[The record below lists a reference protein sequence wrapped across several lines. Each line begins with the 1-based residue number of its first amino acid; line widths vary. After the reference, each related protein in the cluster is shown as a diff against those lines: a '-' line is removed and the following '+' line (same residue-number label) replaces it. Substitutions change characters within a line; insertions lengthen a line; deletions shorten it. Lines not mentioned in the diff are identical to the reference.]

1 MIGAD
6 ALVPPNVAQPM
17 KPNESYTATPVF
29 GSATADTSA
38 TVRRGQTASV
48 CHESLVT
55 KPEQSEP
62 PPAPAASLQ
71 PRALRARVRLA
82 PPTAV
87 TYWEA
92 AGNST
97 PYPLSS
103 EPTVTAM

>member
-38 TVRRGQTASV
+38 TVRRGQPASV
-48 CHESLVT
+48 CHEGMVT
-55 KPEQSEP
+55 KPEQPE
-62 PPAPAASLQ
+62 PAPDQAASLQ
-71 PRALRARVRLA
+71 PRALPARVRLV

-87 TYWEA
+87 THWEA
-92 AGNST
+92 AGNSA
-97 PYPLSS
+97 P
-103 EPTVTAM
+103 